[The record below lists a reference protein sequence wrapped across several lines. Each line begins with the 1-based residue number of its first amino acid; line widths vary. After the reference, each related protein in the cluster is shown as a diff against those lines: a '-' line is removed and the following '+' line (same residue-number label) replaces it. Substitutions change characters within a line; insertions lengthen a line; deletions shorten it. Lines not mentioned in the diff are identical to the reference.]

1 MKIIETFVKEYK
13 DIHSK
18 VTEFGNSIDEQI
30 KYAKSILTKSEFYPS
45 QTLTSVLNKL
55 SIRAKEPMKVAV
67 TGQFSSG
74 KSTFLNALISKDILP
89 TGVTPVTSKV
99 NFIKYGDEYK
109 LEIHFNDGR
118 VEFHPVQNLQNFTDQ
133 RHSIEDIK
141 YLTLYIPHDTLKDIT
156 FVDTPG
162 LNSQSIQDTK
172 TTLNVLKDVDG
183 IIWLTLIDNAGKL
196 SEEKALNRLLKN
208 SNIKSLCVLNQKDRF
223 DEKDVNKTISYIK
236 DKFTG
241 FFDEVVAI
249 SAKSALNARK
259 DDKQQMIQEKVK
271 ELSSAFEKE
280 LQQHLHEDLSFF
292 KKNFAEFKKEVDD
305 ILNIDF
311 SKNLQLLEA
320 SNITR
325 VIDFIDKEIRPY
337 ASRAKEKSI
346 KKDLVEICN
355 ILTEQYKIIIT
366 VFDKLLAILTNYHKE
381 LDTYFNLPK
390 QKYAKELYLIYSEL
404 EKIITLISNEIYSN
418 LKTTTRYRYQEKKGS
433 LLSKSSIEKIPYD
446 FPWFDSENI
455 YKNLF
460 YDDEKIEKLLKKVLK
475 DLKESEQNAKKEIE
489 HLYTK
494 LENSVKS
501 WQELYELTSKNR
513 EIASDREFA
522 NLRRFVSKVYENI
535 LKDFVLSYTD
545 TISKLEHDFGYIQG
559 ALEFNYQ
566 NATKT
571 TVAFFKR
578 RIYESVS
585 FFEEDP
591 INFTIYKPGDKEIT
605 EQVKIHFSFSKLD
618 NLIKSKRN
626 FLYKSF
632 EGLQQEFK
640 KILSK
645 KELFLQEK
653 KDIYFRKIQTLDSL
667 ADKLKNSSEK

>member
-1 MKIIETFVKEYK
+1 MKVIESFVKEFK
-13 DIHSK
+13 QIHSK
-18 VTEFGNSIDEQI
+18 VIEFGSSIDGQI
-30 KYAKSILTKSEFYPS
+30 KYAKNELTKKELYASM
-45 QTLTSVLNKL
+45 TLVNVLNKL

-74 KSTFLNALISKDILP
+74 KSTFLNALMAKDILP
-89 TGVTPVTSKV
+89 TGITPVTSKV

-109 LEIHFNDGR
+109 LEIYFSDGR

-133 RHSIEDIK
+133 RSSIEDIK
-141 YLTLYIPHDTLKDIT
+141 YLTLYIPYDTLKDIT

-183 IIWLTLIDNAGKL
+183 IIWLTLMDNAGKL
-196 SEEKALNRLLKN
+196 SEEKALNQLLQN

-223 DEKDVNKTISYIK
+223 AQEDINKTISYIQE
-236 DKFTG
+236 KFSN
-241 FFDEVVAI
+241 FFDEVIAI
-249 SAKSALNARK
+249 SAKSALIARRN
-259 DDKQQMIQEKVK
+259 DKQQMIQEKIK
-271 ELSSAFEKE
+271 ELSSDFEKE
-280 LQQHLHEDLSFF
+280 LQQHLHDNLSFF
-292 KKNFAEFKKEVDD
+292 EKKYMKFKREVDD
-305 ILNIDF
+305 ILDMDF
-311 SKNLQLLEA
+311 SKNLQLLNS
-320 SNITR
+320 SNIIQ
-325 VIDFIDKEIRPY
+325 VIDFIDNEIRPH
-337 ASRAKEKSI
+337 ADKAKEISI
-346 KKDLVEICN
+346 KKDLVEICT
-355 ILTEQYKIIIT
+355 ILTEQYNIIIT

-381 LDTYFNLPK
+381 LDTYFNIPK
-390 QKYAKELYLIYSEL
+390 QKHAKELYLSYSEL

-433 LLSKSSIEKIPYD
+433 LLSKSTIEKIPYD

-460 YDDEKIEKLLKKVLK
+460 YDDEKIEKLLKKVLR
-475 DLKESEQNAKKEIE
+475 DLKNSEQNAKKEIE
-489 HLYTK
+489 YLYSK
-494 LENSVKS
+494 LENSIKS
-501 WQELYELTSKNR
+501 WQELYELITKNR
-513 EIASDREFA
+513 EIASDKEFA

-535 LKDFVLSYTD
+535 LKDFVLSYTK
-545 TISKLEHDFGYIQG
+545 TLSKLEHDFGYIQG

-578 RIYESVS
+578 RIYESIS

-591 INFTIYKPGDKEIT
+591 VNFTIYKPTDKEIT
-605 EQVKIHFSFSKLD
+605 EQVKIHFSFNKLD

-632 EGLQQEFK
+632 EELQEQFK
-640 KILSK
+640 DILTK
-645 KELFLQEK
+645 KESFLKDK
-653 KDIYFRKIQTLDSL
+653 KDIYLKKIQTIDSL
-667 ADKLKNSSEK
+667 ADKLKATSEK

>member
-1 MKIIETFVKEYK
+1 MKIIETFVNEYK
-13 DIHSK
+13 QIHTK

-30 KYAKSILTKSEFYPS
+30 KYAKSELTKKEFYPS
-45 QTLTSVLNKL
+45 YTLVNVLNKL

-74 KSTFLNALISKDILP
+74 KSTFLNALIAKEILP
-89 TGVTPVTSKV
+89 TGITPVTSKV
-99 NFIKYGDEYK
+99 NFIKYGNEYK

-118 VEFHPVQNLQNFTDQ
+118 VEFHPVENLQNFTDQ
-133 RHSIEDIK
+133 RSSIEDIK
-141 YLTLYIPHDTLKDIT
+141 YLTLYIPYDTLKDIT

-183 IIWLTLIDNAGKL
+183 IIWLTLMDNAGKL
-196 SEEKALNRLLKN
+196 SEEKALNQLLKN

-223 DEKDVNKTISYIK
+223 DEKDINKTINYIQE
-236 DKFTG
+236 KFSD
-241 FFDEVVAI
+241 FFDEVIAI

-259 DDKQQMIQEKVK
+259 NDKQQMIQEKIK

-280 LQQHLHEDLSFF
+280 LQQHFPDDLSFF
-292 KKNFAEFKKEVDD
+292 KKNYAEFKKEIDD
-305 ILNIDF
+305 ILNMDF
-311 SKNLQLLEA
+311 SKNFELLKS
-320 SNITR
+320 SNITQ
-325 VIDFIDKEIRPY
+325 VIDFIDDKIRPY
-337 ASRAKEKSI
+337 ANKAKEKSI
-346 KKDLVEICN
+346 KKDMVEICN
-355 ILTEQYKIIIT
+355 ILIEQYKIIIK
-366 VFDKLLAILTNYHKE
+366 VFDKLLTILTNYHKE

-390 QKYAKELYLIYSEL
+390 QKYAKELYLSYSEL

-418 LKTTTRYRYQEKKGS
+418 LKTTTRYRYREKRGS

-460 YDDEKIEKLLKKVLK
+460 YDDEKIEKLLKKVLR
-475 DLKESEQNAKKEIE
+475 DLKESEQNAKHEIE
-489 HLYTK
+489 LLYTK
-494 LENSVKS
+494 LEKSVKS

-513 EIASDREFA
+513 EIVSDKEFA

-578 RIYESVS
+578 KIFESVS

-591 INFTIYKPGDKEIT
+591 INFSIYKPGDKDIT
-605 EQVKIHFSFSKLD
+605 EQVKIHFSFNKLD

-626 FLYKSF
+626 FLYKSI
-632 EGLQQEFK
+632 EGLQEEFK
-640 KILSK
+640 KILAE
-645 KELFLQEK
+645 KELFLKEK
-653 KDIYFRKIQTLDSL
+653 KDIYLKKIQNLDSL
-667 ADKLKNSSEK
+667 ADKLKVSSEK

>member
-1 MKIIETFVKEYK
+1 MKIIETFVNEYK
-13 DIHSK
+13 QIHTK

-30 KYAKSILTKSEFYPS
+30 KYAKSELTKKEFYPS
-45 QTLTSVLNKL
+45 YTLVNVLNKL

-74 KSTFLNALISKDILP
+74 KSTFLNALIAKEILP
-89 TGVTPVTSKV
+89 TGITPVTSKV

-118 VEFHPVQNLQNFTDQ
+118 VEFHPVENLQNFTDQ
-133 RHSIEDIK
+133 RSSIEDIK
-141 YLTLYIPHDTLKDIT
+141 YLTLYIPYDTLKDIT

-183 IIWLTLIDNAGKL
+183 IIWLTLMDNAGKL
-196 SEEKALNRLLKN
+196 SEEKALNQLLKN

-223 DEKDVNKTISYIK
+223 DEKDINKTINYIQE
-236 DKFTG
+236 KFSD
-241 FFDEVVAI
+241 FFDEVIAI

-259 DDKQQMIQEKVK
+259 NDKQQMIQEKIK

-280 LQQHLHEDLSFF
+280 LQQHFPDDLSFF
-292 KKNFAEFKKEVDD
+292 KKNYVEFKKEIDD
-305 ILNIDF
+305 ILNMDF
-311 SKNLQLLEA
+311 SKNFELLKS
-320 SNITR
+320 SNITQ
-325 VIDFIDKEIRPY
+325 VIDFIDNEIRPY
-337 ASRAKEKSI
+337 ANKAKEKSI
-346 KKDLVEICN
+346 KKDMVEICN
-355 ILTEQYKIIIT
+355 ILIEQYKIIIK
-366 VFDKLLAILTNYHKE
+366 VFDKLLTILTNYHKE

-390 QKYAKELYLIYSEL
+390 QKYAKELYLSYSEL

-418 LKTTTRYRYQEKKGS
+418 LKTTTRYRYREKRGS

-460 YDDEKIEKLLKKVLK
+460 YDDEKIEKLLKKVLR
-475 DLKESEQNAKKEIE
+475 DLKESEQNAKHEIE
-489 HLYTK
+489 LLYTK
-494 LENSVKS
+494 LEKSVKS

-513 EIASDREFA
+513 EIASDKEFA

-578 RIYESVS
+578 KIFESVS

-591 INFTIYKPGDKEIT
+591 INFAIYKPGDKDIT
-605 EQVKIHFSFSKLD
+605 EQVKIHFSFNKLD

-626 FLYKSF
+626 FLYKSI
-632 EGLQQEFK
+632 EGLQEEFK
-640 KILSK
+640 KILAE
-645 KELFLQEK
+645 KELFLKEK
-653 KDIYFRKIQTLDSL
+653 KDIYLKKIQNLDSL
-667 ADKLKNSSEK
+667 ADKLKVSSEK